1 LYFRYV
7 YSVRIGL
14 TGGIGSGK
22 SAVARRFVELGAV
35 VVDADALAREV
46 VEPGTP
52 GLSAVIAEFG
62 ADVVSPNGAIDR
74 AALAAIVFN
83 DAKRRVALEAI
94 IHPLVRERSQAL
106 IDEAASDAVVV
117 YDVPLLAEQVDTA
130 TDRRDEFDLI
140 LVVEAPEALR
150 LDRLEARGVSRVD
163 AERRMAN
170 QATDAQRRDIA
181 DVVIVNDDS
190 IDVLNATV
198 DDLWWGLF
206 GDDDQADDD
215 DLDGDTVSG

>member
-1 LYFRYV
+1 
-7 YSVRIGL
+7 
-14 TGGIGSGK
+14 
-22 SAVARRFVELGAV
+22 
-35 VVDADALAREV
+35 VDADALAREV

-62 ADVVSPNGAIDR
+62 ADVVSPSGALDR

-83 DAKRRVALEAI
+83 DAERRVALEAI

-198 DDLWWGLF
+198 DDLWWELF